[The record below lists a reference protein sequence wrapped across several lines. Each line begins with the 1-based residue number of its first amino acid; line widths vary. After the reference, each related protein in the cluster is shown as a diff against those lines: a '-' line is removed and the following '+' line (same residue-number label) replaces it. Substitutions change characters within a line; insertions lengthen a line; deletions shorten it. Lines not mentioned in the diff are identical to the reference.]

1 MVIKTNLITGGEC
14 HMKTPILDKIIQV
27 IKSIVR
33 LPRTQKRGRPCMYKQ
48 KDVAV
53 MFAVMILKGI
63 VHFKSM
69 HKFLITNP
77 LIVKLLGFKKSIPD
91 RSTLSR
97 RFKNIY
103 DFIKEQIRNMGRL
116 LINTKITKAK
126 IISIDSTMH
135 QACGPVWHKKHKSK
149 NFIPEKL
156 RNVDKEAEW
165 GYSQYKRWIYGYKT
179 HLIAT
184 SAFKSLPMP
193 IDCEITKANPQD
205 NTIALPLLE
214 QFSLQMTKYI
224 LADKGYDDKKL
235 REVCEPKKIKLI
247 VPMKQCPNTKDERI
261 PYIKFYHSKFGRK
274 IYAQRGKTI
283 EPLFGYIKELFS
295 TAKLKMKGF
304 KNIRAYLS
312 IAVWLY
318 QALIYYNFLS
328 KRGLRRLKYLV
339 CAV

>member
-1 MVIKTNLITGGEC
+1 
-14 HMKTPILDKIIQV
+14 MKTPILEKIIKV
-27 IKSIVR
+27 IKTIIR
-33 LPRTQKRGRPCMYKQ
+33 RPQTQKRGRPCIYKQ
-48 KDVAV
+48 KDVAA

-77 LIVKLLGFKKSIPD
+77 LIAKLLGFTKSIPD

-103 DFIKEQIRNMGRL
+103 DFIKERITSMGKL
-116 LINTKITKAK
+116 LINKKITKAK

-135 QACGPVWHKKHKSK
+135 QACGPIWHKKHKNK

-156 RNVDKEAEW
+156 RNVDKETEW
-165 GYSQYKRWIYGYKT
+165 GYSQYKQWIYGYKT
-179 HLIAT
+179 HLITT
-184 SAFKSLPMP
+184 SSLKSLPIP

-205 NTIALPLLE
+205 NTIALPLLKR
-214 QFSLQMTKYI
+214 FSMQMTKYI
-224 LADKGYDDKKL
+224 LADKGYDDKKI
-235 REVCEPKKIKLI
+235 REVCEPKKVKLI

-261 PYIKFYHSKFGRK
+261 PYIKFYRSKFGRK

-283 EPLFGYIKELFS
+283 ESLFGYIKELFS
-295 TAKLKMKGF
+295 TAKLKMKGL
-304 KNIRAYLS
+304 KNVRVYLS
-312 IAVWLY
+312 ITVWLY
-318 QALIYYNFLS
+318 QALIYCNFLY
-328 KRGLRRLKYLV
+328 KRPLRRLKYLV